1 MATTTK
7 AAPAPSA
14 DDMLRA
20 IHASDPK
27 TASNRYNPQQL
38 AAAYAAIQK
47 KPATGGKTPPTTATP
62 PPTDTP
68 TGGGNGVPAPAPGVQ
83 GDALSGLADA
93 IAKMGQQGPL
103 TGTNPNETG
112 ATGDAI
118 SAAYSQLTKHTDTD
132 QASAQNDLTQ
142 QLANEGIQYSD
153 DPNSQY
159 QKRSK
164 DLTNQYDDIRSNAQ
178 QQAVTT
184 GDNEYN
190 NLYANQISGAASTT
204 NNASTLS
211 TIQNTLAGQGF
222 TQQQID
228 EVFKQLKINQ
238 QNANTAATSANR
250 SGGGSSSAGSTT
262 VTPVD
267 NPFAAS

>member
-1 MATTTK
+1 MATAAK
-7 AAPAPSA
+7 APAANWVRVSPGIYKDTVS
-14 DDMLRA
+14 
-20 IHASDPK
+20 
-27 TASNRYNPQQL
+27 
-38 AAAYAAIQK
+38 
-47 KPATGGKTPPTTATP
+47 GKTVNSATAPSSTPAAKPPAKTPGKTVTP
-62 PPTDTP
+62 PPTTDTP
-68 TGGGNGVPAPAPGVQ
+68 TGGGNGVAPPAPGVQ

-103 TGTNPNETG
+103 TGTDPNETG
-112 ATGDAI
+112 ATGSAI
-118 SAAYSQLTKHTDTD
+118 DAAYSQLTKHTDSD
-132 QASAQNDLTQ
+132 QAKATNDLTA
-142 QLANEGIQYSD
+142 QLANEGIQYSA

-159 QKRSK
+159 QQRVK
-164 DLTNQYDDIRSNAQ
+164 DLQNQYDDIRSNAS

-184 GDNEYN
+184 GDSEYN
-190 NLYANQISGAASTT
+190 NLYANQVSGAASTA

-238 QNANTAATSANR
+238 QNANTSALAASKSGSGS
-250 SGGGSSSAGSTT
+250 SGGGSTT
-262 VTPVD
+262 VTPID